1 MGKTIGKIVT
11 YLIVILLILGA
22 IAAIS
27 FFAMRSQ
34 GVTFYVEHNG
44 ARYLANGDGG
54 SLFLRTE
61 KAHTFSVKSLTGGEV
76 NYSVKITSNS
86 ANNFGFFLNGT
97 AQQFFGTEEESND
110 YTEVFG
116 LKKKAEGFTLTF
128 PKGYTVKQAIERK
141 YGGEI
146 ELQNELQDELC
157 YFMIAVVAGKSKAEL
172 WFNFEDL
179 TITLDPPQILF

>member
-11 YLIVILLILGA
+11 YLIVILSVLGA

-61 KAHTFSVKSLTGGEV
+61 KAHTFSVKSLTGGE
-76 NYSVKITSNS
+76 
-86 ANNFGFFLNGT
+86 
-97 AQQFFGTEEESND
+97 
-110 YTEVFG
+110 
-116 LKKKAEGFTLTF
+116 
-128 PKGYTVKQAIERK
+128 
-141 YGGEI
+141 
-146 ELQNELQDELC
+146 
-157 YFMIAVVAGKSKAEL
+157 
-172 WFNFEDL
+172 
-179 TITLDPPQILF
+179 